1 MNPQQQPQNFDRELS
16 SISEV
21 ITKSNSGLIVLPAKP
36 TQDAIASG
44 TALYLALTKLGKTV
58 SLICAQV
65 PESDIVGTDKIQTT
79 IQTGGNNLVISF
91 PYVEGAIDKVD
102 YGFNADKTKFNV
114 IVMPREGSQ
123 KLQPKDVEFTY
134 SGGKIEFIITVDAP
148 NLNNLGDIYTKN
160 QSTFDGK
167 NIINIDRHLI
177 NNNFGTINLV
187 VKTAA
192 ATAEL
197 VLKVLQTMKVQ
208 LDKDIATNLY
218 TGIVNATNNFS
229 SYSVNADTFETVAD
243 LLRAGAVKKPMRQ
256 FSRPGM
262 PTQMGQNPFGQGMS
276 GMQMPQMN
284 RPMNRPQQQ
293 PMRQP
298 VAQQMPQPMPQMQP
312 QQSEH
317 PQPINNTPMPQ
328 QQSFDRQ
335 SRAVDQIEQ
344 INNTQDMDDNISE
357 DSESWLKP
365 KIFTESDGLV

>member
-1 MNPQQQPQNFDRELS
+1 MNPQQQPQNIDRELNL
-16 SISEV
+16 ISEV
-21 ITKSNSGLIVLPAKP
+21 ITKSNSGIIVLPSKP

-44 TALYLALTKLGKTV
+44 TALYLALTKMGKNV
-58 SLICAQV
+58 SLVCSTM
-65 PESDIVGTDKIQTT
+65 PESDITGTDKIKTS
-79 IQTGGNNLVISF
+79 IQTGGSNLVVSF
-91 PYVEGAIDKVD
+91 PYKEGAIDKVD
-102 YGFNADKTKFNV
+102 YNVQNEKFNL
-114 IVMPREGSQ
+114 IIIPREGQ
-123 KLQPKDVEFTY
+123 ARLEPKDVEYSY

-148 NLNNLGDIYTKN
+148 NLNTLGDIYTKN

-187 VKTAA
+187 AKTAA

-197 VLKVLQTMKVQ
+197 VLKVLKTMKAQ
-208 LDKDIATNLY
+208 IDRDIATNLY

-229 SYSVNADTFETVAD
+229 SYSVNADTFETVAE

-256 FSRPGM
+256 MPRPGM
-262 PTQMGQNPFGQGMS
+262 PGQSMNPFSQNMPN
-276 GMQMPQMN
+276 MQMPPMN
-284 RPMNRPQQQ
+284 RPANRPQQQ
-293 PMRQP
+293 MRQP
-298 VAQQMPQPMPQMQP
+298 VAQQMPQPMPQVQP

-335 SRAVDQIEQ
+335 SKAVDQIEA
-344 INNTQDMDDNISE
+344 INNTQDMDDDVSE
-357 DSESWLKP
+357 DSENWLKP